1 MQVKCGALSISS
13 LRVKVFVPHVA
24 LFMHKYLPMG
34 RNRRI
39 ISNIFILS
47 LCITIFNIEEF
58 YQKIN
63 YSMLLKIYIPT
74 FKMKYAKS

>member
-39 ISNIFILS
+39 FANISFLNLYYVLPSFIIKS
-47 LCITIFNIEEF
+47 SIKMQTIQSN
-58 YQKIN
+58 
-63 YSMLLKIYIPT
+63 
-74 FKMKYAKS
+74 

>member
-39 ISNIFILS
+39 FSNISFLNLCYVLPFFILKNS
-47 LCITIFNIEEF
+47 IKMQTIQSN
-58 YQKIN
+58 
-63 YSMLLKIYIPT
+63 
-74 FKMKYAKS
+74 

>member
-13 LRVKVFVPHVA
+13 LRVKVFMPHVA

-39 ISNIFILS
+39 ISYISLVKFCHHSILS
-47 LCITIFNIEEF
+47 HKVFFEI
-58 YQKIN
+58 K
-63 YSMLLKIYIPT
+63 
-74 FKMKYAKS
+74 

>member
-39 ISNIFILS
+39 ISNISILS
-47 LCITIFNIEEF
+47 LCLTISHSKEF
-58 YQKIN
+58 YQKID
-63 YSMLLKIYIPT
+63 YSMIRI
-74 FKMKYAKS
+74 